1 MIALDLQVRRGA
13 FALELAT
20 EIGPGITGIVGPSG
34 SGKSTLL
41 ATIAGL
47 IAPERGRVVVAG
59 STLTDTAARIAIP
72 VHRRQIGLVFQ
83 DALLFPHLS
92 GEANLR
98 YGERLLP
105 PSGRRV
111 PFARVVELLRLQS
124 LLDRRPSSFSGGERQ
139 RLALGRALLASP
151 RLLLLDEPLNAVDR
165 PHRGEILA
173 GLIAVRDELAIPML
187 YVSHDLG
194 EVLRLTEHLLVLDQ
208 GRLVAHGTFDQVA
221 RDPAAAALLMD
232 PVLAARWPLTE
243 RSGTPAPPPG

>member
-1 MIALDLQVRRGA
+1 MIDLSLYVRRGG
-13 FALELAT
+13 FALQLQARA
-20 EIGPGITGIVGPSG
+20 GAGITGIVGPTG
-34 SGKSTLL
+34 AGKSTLI
-41 ATIAGL
+41 AANAGL
-47 IAPERGRVVVAG
+47 IAPERARIVIAG
-59 STLTDTAARIAIP
+59 EVLTDTEARIAVP
-72 VHRRQIGLVFQ
+72 SHRRRIGVVFQ
-83 DALLFPHLS
+83 DGLLFPHLS
-92 GEANLR
+92 GEDNLR

-105 PSGRRV
+105 AGERRI
-111 PFARVVELLRLQS
+111 PYARVVELLRLQP
-124 LLDRRPSSFSGGERQ
+124 LLGRKPASFSGGERQ

-187 YVSHDLG
+187 YVSHDVG

-208 GRLVAHGTFDQVA
+208 GRLVAHGQFDEVA
-221 RDPAAAALLMD
+221 RDPVTAALLMD